1 MLRTLKDLPDI
12 KGLRVMVRG
21 ALNAPVENGRVTD
34 PYRLEKTLPTVEF
47 LLKKRRTRDS
57 DEPLVDRDCVTLA
70 DVRVFENKNHG
81 FICD

>member
-47 LLKKRRTRDS
+47 LLKKG
-57 DEPLVDRDCVTLA
+57 A
-70 DVRVFENKNHG
+70 RVILTSHLSTETASLSPKQP
-81 FICD
+81 